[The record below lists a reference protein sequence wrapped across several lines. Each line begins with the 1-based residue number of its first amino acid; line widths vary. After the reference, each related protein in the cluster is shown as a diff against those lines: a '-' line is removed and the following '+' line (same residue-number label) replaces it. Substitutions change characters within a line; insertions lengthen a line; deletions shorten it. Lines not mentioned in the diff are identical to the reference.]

1 MTYPVRFTNIIAAG
15 VEPQMCVAVLLA
27 VVLAVVEDALEY
39 VRDRAVVAST
49 VTGGQD
55 NDIAVAGIARVAV
68 PASVVWHLPIPFWLR
83 LEVARL
89 RLVILYCRRHYCFSG
104 RVIPVGID
112 WYVAEEFEE
121 NDQC

>member
-1 MTYPVRFTNIIAAG
+1 VRFTDIITAG

-27 VVLAVVEDALEY
+27 VVLAVVEYALEH
-39 VRDRAVVAST
+39 VGNGAVVAST
-49 VTGGQD
+49 VTGGED
-55 NDIAVAGIARVAV
+55 YDIAVARITRVAV

-89 RLVILYCRRHYCFSG
+89 RLVILHYRRHYCLSG

-121 NDQC
+121 NDQCCDY